1 MRNDNGTIAELRGKL
16 RDLLAITAVAGNA
29 NIANELEELRGLI
42 RGTAPSAGTHE
53 VMYLWLVMRAPRL
66 AFIDQSWARC
76 LFRMSGSAQGFSA
89 PLSLSLILEGH
100 KHRTEGTLGSLKR
113 TG

>member
-29 NIANELEELRGLI
+29 NIANELEELKGLI
-42 RGTAPSAGTHE
+42 RGTPPSAGTHE

-66 AFIDQSWARC
+66 AFIDRSRC
-76 LFRMSGSAQGFSA
+76 LFRMSGSAQGFSRPPV
-89 PLSLSLILEGH
+89 PLTDS
-100 KHRTEGTLGSLKR
+100 
-113 TG
+113 